1 MSNINYRIIIN
12 EIKILLKIQELY
24 YETSEYSY
32 YNEYLLKLS
41 AINNYINKFK
51 REEALIS
58 KIVKNIINS
67 HWRKL

>member
-12 EIKILLKIQELY
+12 EVKILLKIQELY

-51 REEALIS
+51 REKALIG

>member
-51 REEALIS
+51 REKALIG

>member
-32 YNEYLLKLS
+32 YDKYLLKLS

-51 REEALIS
+51 REKALIS